1 MTNERVYNQNDK
13 ADIQALLIGRKV
25 VKIGEDTLVLDSGLR
40 LTFAGHEGGCSC
52 SAGDYDLTEL
62 NGVDNIIT
70 AVDFD
75 DSPAGD
81 DYDESAQGHYKI
93 FVFAD
98 NQRINLATFSGSDG
112 NGYYGTGYAIT
123 VAPEVYANAAEP
135 AATARQVLDLALP
148 DNDSGTD
155 TVRGYLTALLALVWE
170 HEQGFN
176 GKRPFGNSGWQ
187 DDLYAP
193 LVRAGLVEGSFDEDG
208 HLEAVD
214 AAAEQLIQAAIDELG
229 KATA

>member
-1 MTNERVYNQNDK
+1 MTLK
-13 ADIQALLIGRKV
+13 ITADQADDLLDVSGGKPGETVDQLTYVTTIKGDQRRWMQGITIV
-25 VKIGEDTLVLDSGLR
+25 VSDPDGAHWGL
-40 LTFAGHEGGCSC
+40 S
-52 SAGDYDLTEL
+52 YDHGLTENQDSEYPWRGYSGERKDVEL
-62 NGVDNIIT
+62 TRMYAHTIT
-70 AVDFD
+70 KAV
-75 DSPAGD
+75 
-81 DYDESAQGHYKI
+81 Y
-93 FVFAD
+93 
-98 NQRINLATFSGSDG
+98 RATPPG
-112 NGYYGTGYAIT
+112 
-123 VAPEVYANAAEP
+123 AAEKP
-135 AATARQVLDLALP
+135 GTPDIARQVLDLALP